1 KFNPEFLKEKGYD
14 RLGDLSVLIQRKGG
28 ESWSKITATAGKGS
42 SASSSVSDTGKA
54 PSAPGS
60 ISGSKSSIS
69 WSGVAGQNVVGYR
82 LYHAKDKD
90 GSFKSVGS
98 TTGTSLS
105 LPSGGGAYH
114 VRAVD
119 YFGRESGASDI
130 LSIKPSKEEK
140 KDDAKDKKKDD
151 KKKDEDKDKNKDKKE
166 NDKEKEKKKDKDK
179 DKENDKKNDKDKK
192 EDKKD

>member
-1 KFNPEFLKEKGYD
+1 
-14 RLGDLSVLIQRKGG
+14 
-28 ESWSKITATAGKGS
+28 
-42 SASSSVSDTGKA
+42 
-54 PSAPGS
+54 
-60 ISGSKSSIS
+60 IS
-69 WSGVAGQNVVGYR
+69 WSGVSGQNVVGYR

-119 YFGRESGASDI
+119 YFGRESGASEI

-140 KDDAKDKKKDD
+140 KDDAKDKKKD
-151 KKKDEDKDKNKDKKE
+151 
-166 NDKEKEKKKDKDK
+166 KKKDKDK

>member
-1 KFNPEFLKEKGYD
+1 
-14 RLGDLSVLIQRKGG
+14 
-28 ESWSKITATAGKGS
+28 
-42 SASSSVSDTGKA
+42 SDTGKA

-69 WSGVAGQNVVGYR
+69 WSGVSGQNVVGYR

-151 KKKDEDKDKNKDKKE
+151 KKKDEDK
-166 NDKEKEKKKDKDK
+166 EKEKKKDKEKKDDDNKKEEEPKDK
-179 DKENDKKNDKDKK
+179 DKENDKDKK